1 MATVVTNTGLMIIN
15 EIQKYVTHSN
25 HDVLISRGHINTY
38 LGHLMKSNTIGGYS
52 TMVVQQ
58 SVSGA
63 GEIRVDFT
71 ININDPTTSMIF
83 RVPEPKKS
91 NGTQYVSVPKV
102 RGAKTKK
109 INSSPKSTEDPDD
122 AYQRAMSIF

>member
-83 RVPEPKKS
+83 RVPEPKKLS
-91 NGTQYVSVPKV
+91 NHPASKT